1 MKKRICAL
9 LVCGIL
15 CSVLSVAVSAAS
27 YKGYTYNYW
36 DEAVPS
42 QIGYQPETV
51 YTGTELGTEIGN
63 LSEPKDLCV
72 TEDRQ
77 VYILDSGNNRVV
89 VLDEKLGLRKI
100 IQEFTDQSGKIT
112 LDNPTGIFVDQKNL
126 IYIADPNNACVWV
139 SDQNGHILHK
149 LEKPQTNMLAED
161 LEFKPQKVLA
171 DSAGTIYVT
180 ASGVYQGALLYTE
193 QGEFDGFYGSNTVEV
208 TGSLLLDRFWKNIL
222 TSEQADMISKY
233 IPEEFTSFD
242 INEKDFIFTVTQTAT
257 VKKKVKKLNPMGSDI
272 LEAEEFGELEELYIN
287 GKLSTSRFVDI
298 AVSDSGIINVLDQQN
313 NRIFQYD
320 PEGELL
326 FISGGA
332 GTQQGTFLN
341 PSAIEVLEDKLLIL
355 DAQKSN
361 LTVMSPS
368 AFGKKVLEAVYY
380 YNDGEYGKANGIWE
394 EVLKYDHN
402 YMTAYISIG
411 KSLMAEEKFKEAAEY
426 FKLGNDREGNSDA
439 FQSYRN
445 ELLQKYF
452 PWICL
457 GVVLIIALLICFFN
471 RKGKKTDSA
480 KHHTRISPFKFL
492 LHPVDNAEEMKL
504 KKAGSLPISCLI
516 LGLWFLA
523 TIFRFALTGFRFNTN
538 NVDTMNI
545 WLLFLGTVP
554 IFAVGVVS
562 NWGVCT
568 LMDGKGKMKDIWI
581 SASYCLIPYVSC
593 NFLYVAL
600 SHLLVEEETVFLQ
613 WISLLGII
621 WSACMLLGVLSG
633 IHDYSFGQTILSVL
647 LTVVGMLIV
656 VFLVLLVATLVQQ
669 AYAFVNSIAN
679 ELIYRIR

>member
-1 MKKRICAL
+1 M
-9 LVCGIL
+9 
-15 CSVLSVAVSAAS
+15 
-27 YKGYTYNYW
+27 
-36 DEAVPS
+36 
-42 QIGYQPETV
+42 
-51 YTGTELGTEIGN
+51 
-63 LSEPKDLCV
+63 
-72 TEDRQ
+72 
-77 VYILDSGNNRVV
+77 
-89 VLDEKLGLRKI
+89 
-100 IQEFTDQSGKIT
+100 
-112 LDNPTGIFVDQKNL
+112 
-126 IYIADPNNACVWV
+126 
-139 SDQNGHILHK
+139 
-149 LEKPQTNMLAED
+149 
-161 LEFKPQKVLA
+161 
-171 DSAGTIYVT
+171 
-180 ASGVYQGALLYTE
+180 
-193 QGEFDGFYGSNTVEV
+193 
-208 TGSLLLDRFWKNIL
+208 
-222 TSEQADMISKY
+222 
-233 IPEEFTSFD
+233 
-242 INEKDFIFTVTQTAT
+242 
-257 VKKKVKKLNPMGSDI
+257 
-272 LEAEEFGELEELYIN
+272 
-287 GKLSTSRFVDI
+287 
-298 AVSDSGIINVLDQQN
+298 
-313 NRIFQYD
+313 
-320 PEGELL
+320 
-326 FISGGA
+326 
-332 GTQQGTFLN
+332 
-341 PSAIEVLEDKLLIL
+341 
-355 DAQKSN
+355 
-361 LTVMSPS
+361 
-368 AFGKKVLEAVYY
+368 
-380 YNDGEYGKANGIWE
+380 
-394 EVLKYDHN
+394 
-402 YMTAYISIG
+402 
-411 KSLMAEEKFKEAAEY
+411 
-426 FKLGNDREGNSDA
+426 
-439 FQSYRN
+439 
-445 ELLQKYF
+445 LQKYF